1 MRDLA
6 WNDIVTVAIPAGIA
20 LLGLAVGLVVRR
32 MAVSRLERTTAAQRS
47 RAAAIALAA
56 VKGPVVLWFFIAGLY
71 AAMQIAPA
79 SERVAELVQ
88 TILLIL
94 IIFSITWAAAQVAAA
109 IVGVA
114 TQRTP
119 QAVPGA
125 TLITAI
131 TRIVVLAIGIM
142 VILQTLG
149 ISIAPMITAL
159 GIGGLAVALALQD
172 TLANLFAGVQILAAR
187 QLRPGDYV
195 RLSSGEE
202 GYVVDVTWRQTTI
215 EQLPN
220 NIIIVPNAQI
230 ASTITT
236 NFHLPSAQLSIPVP
250 VGVHYDSD
258 LEHVERVSRE
268 VAREVL
274 REVEGGVPDW
284 EVPIRFDAFGDSSIN
299 LRVMLRGEEY
309 VSQFA
314 LKTEFIKRL
323 HRRFKA
329 EGIVI
334 PFPIRTVHLK
344 SEASPEEDA
353 EHAPPRGRD
362 RC

>member
-1 MRDLA
+1 
-6 WNDIVTVAIPAGIA
+6 
-20 LLGLAVGLVVRR
+20 LLGLAVGLVVRK
-32 MAVSRLERTTAAQRS
+32 MAVARLERTPARQRS

-71 AAMQIAPA
+71 AAMQVVPT
-79 SERVAELVQ
+79 SQRVTELIQ
-88 TILLIL
+88 TILLVLVIL
-94 IIFSITWAAAQVAAA
+94 SITWAAAQVAAA

-131 TRIVVLAIGIM
+131 TRVVVLAIGIM

-149 ISIAPMITAL
+149 ISIAPLITAL

-268 VAREVL
+268 VAQEVL

-284 EVPIRFDAFGDSSIN
+284 DVPIRFDAFGDSSID
-299 LRVMLRGEEY
+299 LRVILRGQEY

-344 SEASPEEDA
+344 GEVAEE
-353 EHAPPRGRD
+353 ETLEEER
-362 RC
+362 

>member
-6 WNDIVTVAIPAGIA
+6 WNDIVSVAIPAVIA
-20 LLGLAVGLVVRR
+20 LLGLAVGLVVRK
-32 MAVSRLERTTAAQRS
+32 MAVSRLEKTPAAQRS
-47 RAAAIALAA
+47 RAAAVALAA

-71 AAMQIAPA
+71 AAMQVVPA
-79 SERVAELVQ
+79 SERVTELVQ

-94 IIFSITWAAAQVAAA
+94 VILSITWAAAQVAAA
-109 IVGVA
+109 MVGVA
-114 TQRTP
+114 TRRTP

-125 TLITAI
+125 TLITAM

-187 QLRPGDYV
+187 QLRPGDYI
-195 RLSSGEE
+195 RLASGEE

-236 NFHLPSAQLSIPVP
+236 NFHLPSAQLSIAVP

-268 VAREVL
+268 VAQEVL

-284 EVPIRFDAFGDSSIN
+284 DVPIRFDSFGDSSIN
-299 LRVMLRGEEY
+299 LRVILRGREY

-323 HRRFKA
+323 HRRYKA

-334 PFPIRTVHLK
+334 PFPIRTVHFK
-344 SEASPEEDA
+344 SEVSPEEAA
-353 EHAPPRGRD
+353 EEEG
-362 RC
+362 

>member
-1 MRDLA
+1 MGNLDWREILA
-6 WNDIVTVAIPAGIA
+6 YAIPTVVA
-20 LLGLAVGLVVRR
+20 LLGLVVGLVVRH
-32 MAVSRLERTTAAQRS
+32 MVVSRLERAPAETRS
-47 RAAAIALAA
+47 RAAGIALVA
-56 VKGPVVLWFFIAGLY
+56 VRGPVVLWFFIAGLY
-71 AAMQIAPA
+71 AAVQLVPVPPH
-79 SERVAELVQ
+79 VAGLIQTVLLV
-88 TILLIL
+88 LV
-94 IIFSITWAAAQVAAA
+94 IFSITWAAAQVAAA
-109 IVGVA
+109 IVGAA
-114 TQRTP
+114 TQRAP
-119 QAVPGA
+119 QALPGA

-131 TRIVVLAIGIM
+131 TRIAVLALGLM

-149 ISIAPMITAL
+149 ISIAPIITAL

-195 RLSSGEE
+195 RLASGEE

-236 NFHLPSAQLSIPVP
+236 NYHLPSPALSVFVE

-258 LEHVERVSRE
+258 LEHVERVTRE
-268 VAREVL
+268 VAQEVQ

-284 EVPIRFDAFGDSSIN
+284 DVGIRFHTFGDFSIN
-299 LRVMLRGEEY
+299 FKVVLRGNEY

-314 LKTEFIKRL
+314 LRTEFIKRL
-323 HRRFKA
+323 HRRYNQ

-334 PFPIRTVHLK
+334 PFPIRTVYLK
-344 SEASPEEDA
+344 NGLRPEELEGA
-353 EHAPPRGRD
+353 RE
-362 RC
+362 

>member
-1 MRDLA
+1 MTELSWTDV
-6 WNDIVTVAIPAGIA
+6 ITVAVPAAIA
-20 LLGLAVGLVVRR
+20 LLGLALGLVVRK
-32 MAVSRLERTTAAQRS
+32 MVVSRLERTPVEDRS
-47 RAAAIALAA
+47 RAAAITLAA
-56 VKGPVVLWFFIAGLY
+56 VRGPVVLWFFIAGLY
-71 AAMQIAPA
+71 AAVQVVSVPERI
-79 SERVAELVQ
+79 SELIQ
-88 TILLIL
+88 TLLLIL
-94 IIFSITWAAAQVAAA
+94 IILSITWAAAQVAAA
-109 IVGVA
+109 IVGMA

-236 NFHLPSAQLSIPVP
+236 NYHLPSAEFSVPVG

-258 LEHVERVSRE
+258 LEHVERVTRE
-268 VAREVL
+268 VAQEVL
-274 REVEGGVPDW
+274 GEVEGGVPDW
-284 EVPIRFDAFGDSSIN
+284 NVSIRFDAFGDSSVN
-299 LRVMLRGEEY
+299 LRAILRVNEY
-309 VSQFA
+309 VSQFPV
-314 LKTEFIKRL
+314 KTEFIKRL
-323 HRRFKA
+323 HRRYKD

-334 PFPIRTVHLK
+334 PFPIRTVYLK
-344 SEASPEEDA
+344 NGLRPPAEEESAD
-353 EHAPPRGRD
+353 GV
-362 RC
+362 